1 MDHPTGTKFQC
12 QGSRQEKKKIM
23 INFVKHL
30 KRIFFSTSAKNKKS
44 EKDNFLIFQCFQGGD
59 NEQIHLTLHIRDFH
73 IFVIQNLIWYFYK
86 HIVSPKVTARSIYK
100 SIENK
105 HLFESTG

>member
-59 NEQIHLTLHIRDFH
+59 NEQIHLSAYTFE
-73 IFVIQNLIWYFYK
+73 IFIYLLYK
-86 HIVSPKVTARSIYK
+86 I
-100 SIENK
+100 
-105 HLFESTG
+105 